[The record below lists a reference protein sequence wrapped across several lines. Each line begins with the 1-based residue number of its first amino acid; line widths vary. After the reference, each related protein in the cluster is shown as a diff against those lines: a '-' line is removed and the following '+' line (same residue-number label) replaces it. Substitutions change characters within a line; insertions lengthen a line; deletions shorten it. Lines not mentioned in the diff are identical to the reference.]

1 MSAALSVACSPPRV
15 AMGSMRSNAHG
26 LANAVAAWVSSDRYA
41 MVQGYERRHAEY
53 AFCVDVEGVPLEGY
67 IDLICFDGEGGALV
81 IDYKTGTSGQGEDLH
96 ERYALQAQCYAYAL
110 LSSGACE
117 HVDMAFVR
125 PRPTWRKSRLASMRL
140 MPPPWRS
147 VF

>member
-1 MSAALSVACSPPRV
+1 
-15 AMGSMRSNAHG
+15 
-26 LANAVAAWVSSDRYA
+26 
-41 MVQGYERRHAEY
+41 MVQEYERRHAEY

-67 IDLICFDGEGGALV
+67 IDLICFDDEGGALV

-125 PRPTWRKSRLASMRL
+125 PEAGMQEVAFSFDAGDVPALAQHIL
-140 MPPPWRS
+140 GA
-147 VF
+147 